1 MRIWPGFGRLYLR
14 PMTHREIVKI
24 AVRSVD
30 GLLDREGSPLA
41 SPGIHS
47 EVEREILLKTKTCDA
62 KKKFRIEFEVPAA
75 DAGRTEEVRTA
86 LSRHFQHDGVEAEQ
100 ELAELYRDARR
111 SSAIGLAAALILVI
125 FSELLINF
133 GSYSLLVAIG
143 RGLIILAWV
152 ALWHPADLFLYAHF
166 PIRRRKRLAKS
177 LSEAEV
183 VLIPN
188 NS

>member
-1 MRIWPGFGRLYLR
+1 
-14 PMTHREIVKI
+14 MTHREIVKI

-30 GLLDREGSPLA
+30 GLLDRDGSPLA
-41 SPGIHS
+41 SPGIHP
-47 EVEREILLKTKTCDA
+47 EVAREILLKTKTCDA
-62 KKKFRIEFEVPAA
+62 KKEFRIEFDVPAA
-75 DAGRTEEVRTA
+75 DAGRTGEVRAA
-86 LSRHFQHDGVEAEQ
+86 LSQHFQHDGVEAEQ

-111 SSAIGLAAALILVI
+111 SSVIGLAAALILVI
-125 FSELLINF
+125 FSEILINF
-133 GSYSLLVAIG
+133 APAPLLVAIG